1 LTQRHDLVKGL
12 FVQLGFKKIVPI
24 IKNQAVNLRTNDI
37 MESQRVYQ
45 FLVVLLLILPGKNFS
60 QQQMPLIAQKIPHAP
75 PSFPIFNSYRTHYFQ
90 SFKRISEYNLNNDSF
105 CVINSNFYANHL
117 GFFCRGELLFEKMTY
132 IPLRFRLGSLDYVNR
147 MEGKSKFRFWGQ

>member
-1 LTQRHDLVKGL
+1 MK
-12 FVQLGFKKIVPI
+12 
-24 IKNQAVNLRTNDI
+24 
-37 MESQRVYQ
+37 SQRVYQ

-75 PSFPIFNSYRTHYFQ
+75 QSFPVLNSYGTHYFQ
-90 SFKRISEYNLNNDSF
+90 SFKKIPGYNLNSDSI

-147 MEGKSKFRFWGQ
+147 MEGKSKFRFFGQ